1 MEYIPVEK
9 KTVGFLPKRGNLSK
23 AFSLEVRY
31 HSNTNIQRYV
41 NHNMKNTRTPRRCP
55 CFFWAL
61 PLLLTLYLPEI
72 LVKGFFFK
80 ILSPTFAISL
90 KHGYIYSKKYSFEVF
105 SQTMPPLFH
114 FFPKTRWLTPD
125 RPYIGWSGLP
135 LLTRCCSLLL
145 VCSSFCFLLCLLCIV
160 YLHCVY
166 LVYFFADHVLL
177 TVACLCFFCYMVS
190 SKKMLSELVDFALI
204 VGACWNPFCRTVL
217 VSKCAVNCN
226 HNQC

>member
-135 LLTRCCSLLL
+135 LLTRCSSLLL
-145 VCSSFCFLLCLLCIV
+145 VCASIWFLLCFRHEICQKD
-160 YLHCVY
+160 LHDQIC
-166 LVYFFADHVLL
+166 
-177 TVACLCFFCYMVS
+177 
-190 SKKMLSELVDFALI
+190 
-204 VGACWNPFCRTVL
+204 
-217 VSKCAVNCN
+217 VSKILQRVYKDKEHGWLVLNEDELQDGHSQVEIAGPGPWTAASQKSCWK
-226 HNQC
+226 